1 MSEEAE
7 VIVWQDGPLGRLRLN
22 RPNALNA
29 LTHGMCLEIEKAL
42 VAWRDDTSVTAIL
55 VDAESDRAFCAGGDI
70 QYLYETGQKDPEPG
84 RQFWRD
90 EYRLNAMISNY
101 PKPYISLMNGITM
114 GGGVGI
120 SAHGSHRIVSDK
132 TMVAM
137 PETSIGFLPDVGG
150 TWLLA
155 HAPGDTGIYLGLTGA
170 RMNAVDAIFAN
181 FADAYVPAESLP
193 GLIADL
199 VSGVPPDDAIAKH
212 KNVAEN
218 GSLEGMQ
225 DKISDVFGRSG
236 VPAIIARL
244 EQLAAAQDEWASK
257 SLTMIS
263 RNAPLALVATFT
275 AIRRARSF
283 TSLEEALALEFN
295 YAHRAIAGHDFLEGI
310 RAMVIDKDR
319 KPKWQPSRL
328 DDVTAEMVDDMFSSL
343 GDKEWKAT

>member
-1 MSEEAE
+1 MTGSAE

-22 RPNALNA
+22 RPDALNA

-42 VAWRDDTSVTAIL
+42 ISWRDDTSVTAIL

-70 QYLYETGQKDPEPG
+70 QYLYETGRKDPEPG

-120 SAHGSHRIVSDK
+120 SAHGSHRIVSDR

-137 PETSIGFLPDVGG
+137 PETSIGFIPDVGG

-155 HAPGDTGIYLGLTGA
+155 RAPGATGIYLGLTGA
-170 RMNAVDAIFAN
+170 RMNAADAIFAK
-181 FADAYVPAESLP
+181 FADTFVPAEKLP
-193 GLIADL
+193 GMIEDL
-199 VSGVPPDDAIAKH
+199 TNGASPEAAIAKH
-212 KNVAEN
+212 AAIAD
-218 GSLEGMQ
+218 GGTLEGAQ
-225 DKISDVFGRSG
+225 DQISEAFGRPD
-236 VPAIIARL
+236 VPAVVARL
-244 EQLAAAQDEWASK
+244 EELTASGDEWASK
-257 SLTMIS
+257 ALTMIS

-275 AIRRARSF
+275 VIHRARKL

-310 RAMVIDKDR
+310 RAMVVDKDR
-319 KPKWQPSRL
+319 KPRWQPSRL
-328 DDVTAEMVDDMFSSL
+328 EDVTAEMVDDMFSTL
-343 GDKEWKAT
+343 GDKEWKAA